1 MLAIKQ
7 MLLPHSPDDAHN
19 IANALWLYKDLTERF
34 SMAVANGIAKAFN
47 G

>member
-7 MLLPHSPDDAHN
+7 LLLPNEPDDAHS
-19 IANALWLYKDLTERF
+19 IANALWLYNDITERITIG
-34 SMAVANGIAKAFN
+34 VCNGIGKAFN